1 MFQQDSY
8 AEFMPMRQSSLLND
22 ETLLMNG
29 TDVYANVT
37 VIWPAGHEARE
48 LELERARVEFDE
60 LRNGVP
66 YVSMVDSLLQVTA
79 PNSFA
84 STISNDST
92 STEQNSVNEIND
104 ETIWMTALDIPYNQ
118 ESDESNERSM
128 FEAFH
133 SVLDFTITDDQAEN
147 DKEKMD
153 CSLNDTLP
161 HDEHISL
168 DDSWEGSV

>member
-8 AEFMPMRQSSLLND
+8 SEFMPLRQSSLLND
-22 ETLLMNG
+22 ETLRMDG

-60 LRNGVP
+60 IRNGVP
-66 YVSMVDSLLQVTA
+66 YVSIADSLLQATLA
-79 PNSFA
+79 NSFA
-84 STISNDST
+84 STISNNST
-92 STEQNSVNEIND
+92 STTQNSKDEIND

-133 SVLDFTITDDQAEN
+133 SVLDFTLTDNQTEN

-161 HDEHISL
+161 NDDEHISL
-168 DDSWEGSV
+168 DDSWEI